1 MRPVR
6 ARACGLPTK
15 ATFVRVQQL
24 QIGYELPALHAQQR
38 SADAWSGS
46 VHGGHGPPSERSAVG
61 DLLVPQQTP
70 HSLCK
75 GEVGRLRCAKPT
87 GWGSRNAEIAAF
99 DPTQL
104 PRLEAGVADFQDR

>member
-46 VHGGHGPPSERSAVG
+46 VHGGHGPPSERSGVG
-61 DLLVPQQTP
+61 DLLVPQRTP
-70 HSLCK
+70 YLTLQGRGRSASLR
-75 GEVGRLRCAKPT
+75 EADRVGVPQRRDRC
-87 GWGSRNAEIAAF
+87 
-99 DPTQL
+99 L
-104 PRLEAGVADFQDR
+104 

>member
-70 HSLCK
+70 YLTLQGRGRSASLR
-75 GEVGRLRCAKPT
+75 EADRVGVPQRRDRC
-87 GWGSRNAEIAAF
+87 
-99 DPTQL
+99 L
-104 PRLEAGVADFQDR
+104 